1 MQIIEGEF
9 YEWVEFKIEPDNP
22 ASPMFIR
29 MISPIEQDLMPE
41 EARALLSA
49 SANWHE
55 DIIEPTEHVSVED
68 PENLQPM
75 LVINDQH
82 IDDENEEPDDLT
94 PDTEAPEVIEDEAP
108 ELPGDIDGDRMVGPA
123 DLGMLLSLWGQ
134 PGNADIDQNGTTDAA
149 DLGTI
154 LANWGNQLP

>member
-1 MQIIEGEF
+1 
-9 YEWVEFKIEPDNP
+9 
-22 ASPMFIR
+22 
-29 MISPIEQDLMPE
+29 MPE

-55 DIIEPTEHVSVED
+55 EIIEPTDYLQVGD
-68 PENLQPM
+68 PENLEP
-75 LVINDQH
+75 LLINNDQFG
-82 IDDENEEPDDLT
+82 DDENEEPDDLI
-94 PDTEAPEVIEDEAP
+94 PDTEAPEVTEEEES
-108 ELPGDIDGDRMVGPA
+108 ELPGDIDGDQVVGPA

-154 LANWGNQLP
+154 LANWGSQLP